1 MISEED
7 AKIKVTQGRGMD
19 LLRLEVVC
27 VCPQAR
33 TCACAHM
40 ALAGARVIPH
50 L

>member
-7 AKIKVTQGRGMD
+7 AKIKVTKGRGMD

-27 VCPQAR
+27 VCVHAR
-33 TCACAHM
+33 THV
-40 ALAGARVIPH
+40 ALAGARVTPH